1 MGSKRK
7 SIEPSG
13 RSKPSP
19 RKPAET
25 PKRSSS
31 KSKKKP
37 PAKASKPARPVAHQT
52 GRAVDSKK
60 LAVISKPAEAPRL
73 LRETKGTTA
82 ALVLLEKGIKLI
94 YQKEFKKARLEFKS
108 LVEGHPAE
116 PEILARA
123 RTYLQICER
132 EESALKKHSVSNDQ
146 LYNMG
151 VMEHNRGDYDK
162 AIVHFRHSLD
172 KNPGSDHIY
181 YALAASLAMKGESGE
196 SLHILRK
203 AVELNEENRVYAKND
218 SDFALLHEL
227 KEFGDLV
234 GWVPPVPGGHP
245 VT

>member
-13 RSKPSP
+13 RSKSSP
-19 RKPAET
+19 RKAAEA
-25 PKRSSS
+25 PKKSTS

-37 PAKASKPARPVAHQT
+37 PAKAAKPARPAAHRS
-52 GRAVDSKK
+52 GRAIEAKRI
-60 LAVISKPAEAPRL
+60 AVVSKPVEAPRL

-132 EESALKKHSVSNDQ
+132 EESALKKQSVSNDQ
-146 LYNMG
+146 LYNLG

-162 AIVHFRHSLD
+162 AILHFRHSLE

-196 SLHILRK
+196 AIRNLGK

-218 SDFALLHEL
+218 SDFATLHEL

-234 GWVPPVPGGHP
+234 GWTPPVPGGNP
-245 VT
+245 